1 MFIDILTSQK
11 NTLATFNSLVPFLPI
26 KIAVPRTET
35 INDKFI
41 AIYLIHSN
49 TNRKKGTEVIT
60 QTRGQHGEIL
70 SLIYKKKKK
79 HIQRK

>member
-1 MFIDILTSQK
+1 MANIYKQINNF
-11 NTLATFNSLVPFLPI
+11 NTYKLLYYGSESDGLKTFHS
-26 KIAVPRTET
+26 ADTTET

-41 AIYLIHSN
+41 VIYLIHSN

-70 SLIYKKKKK
+70 SLI
-79 HIQRK
+79 